1 MLTTVSI
8 PRDMLDGAEDETQ
21 QAELGTGAAVERDT
35 RQLEGSLHFC
45 EGPLLRKR
53 HRAQAKKK
61 KWKQKW
67 FRVEPG
73 EFVLFVEC
81 KLLLEAS

>member
-1 MLTTVSI
+1 MSSRVVSI
-8 PRDMLDGAEDETQ
+8 PRDMLDGAEDE
-21 QAELGTGAAVERDT
+21 A
-35 RQLEGSLHFC
+35 QLESQASSALYTRLSEGTLHFC

-53 HRAQAKKK
+53 HKAQAKKK

-73 EFVLFVEC
+73 KFVYVPAVC
-81 KLLLEAS
+81 S